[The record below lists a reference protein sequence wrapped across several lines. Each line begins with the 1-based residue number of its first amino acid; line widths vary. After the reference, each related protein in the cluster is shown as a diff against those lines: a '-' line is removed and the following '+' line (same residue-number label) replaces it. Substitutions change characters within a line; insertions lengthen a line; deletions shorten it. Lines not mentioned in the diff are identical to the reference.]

1 VCTDVPL
8 LKSAFFLWYVYLVRC
23 VTVLHTRAILLEE
36 RKREMQ
42 NKLGYVRNQELDT
55 QKEKC
60 VYEHTKS

>member
-1 VCTDVPL
+1 
-8 LKSAFFLWYVYLVRC
+8 
-23 VTVLHTRAILLEE
+23 LHTRAILLEE

-42 NKLGYVRNQELDT
+42 NKIGYVRNQELDT